1 MKYRML
7 CVLLAVVITSGWLS
21 GCSSDGDKTNEQPE
35 QAANSQQSDRTGSG
49 TGDTITVD
57 LLHTYT
63 TRFGEVNQLTYP
75 RFSFDYPDNW
85 KITSEEVT
93 EIAEEVRL
101 TNDTG
106 ITVTYWNFHGM
117 RDLTGP
123 TRDMNRVDVTRAAD
137 ASFVPGYVQATDYS
151 DLGAFMV
158 GKLKT
163 VGQYDMLGDGAYQET
178 ENGPVRYALLPER
191 EVGEQEEC
199 VIVGLPTFS
208 FWYGGHISLIANS
221 PSGEFTEQEEKEVV
235 AILSSFRD
243 DATAP
248 ASANSLS

>member
-1 MKYRML
+1 
-7 CVLLAVVITSGWLS
+7 
-21 GCSSDGDKTNEQPE
+21 
-35 QAANSQQSDRTGSG
+35 
-49 TGDTITVD
+49 
-57 LLHTYT
+57 
-63 TRFGEVNQLTYP
+63 
-75 RFSFDYPDNW
+75 
-85 KITSEEVT
+85 
-93 EIAEEVRL
+93 
-101 TNDTG
+101 
-106 ITVTYWNFHGM
+106 
-117 RDLTGP
+117 
-123 TRDMNRVDVTRAAD
+123 
-137 ASFVPGYVQATDYS
+137 
-151 DLGAFMV
+151 MV

-178 ENGPVRYALLPER
+178 DNGPVRYALLPER